1 MSLRRRLL
9 IAILAVA
16 AVLIITN
23 TVLSTTFE
31 SYLLDRLDKQLVDVA
46 NRPFFRGRGPGP
58 RIDEEQALSEYFI
71 AVGEIG
77 GSTLTPVSSVFADE
91 NEAPPRLER
100 DDLLVRLRAQTT
112 PEPFTRPALQ
122 GGGEWRLVAVANPQQ
137 GRFVVVGVSL
147 GEINDT
153 IGRVRVIQV
162 GGSLAVLAALGLV
175 SWWMLRLGVD
185 PIEHMAGTADE
196 IAAGDLSKRVE
207 HPGPGTEAGRLGEAF
222 NAMVARIEEA
232 FTAREASEAQVR
244 RFAADASHELRTP
257 LTSIQGYAE
266 LFRAG
271 GLRDEAEM
279 ADAMRRIEQ
288 EAQRMAALVD
298 DLLLLARLD
307 QKRPLERAP
316 VRLDALAE
324 DAVRDARA
332 VEPDRDI
339 TLDAAPVEVTGDD
352 MRLRQVVGNLL
363 SNARVH
369 TPGGT
374 PVHVRVRSA
383 DGHAVIEVGDDG
395 PGMEPAVA
403 ERVFE
408 RFYRADPARARSGG
422 GTGLGLA
429 IVAAVAEAHGGR
441 ARVESEVGRGTTFVV
456 ELPVDAPAS
465 S

>member
-9 IAILAVA
+9 IGILAVA

-31 SYLLDRLDKQLVDVA
+31 SYLLDRLDQQLVDVA

-58 RIDEEQALSEYFI
+58 RLEDEQALSEYFI

-77 GSTLTPVSSVFADE
+77 GTTLSPISSAFADE
-91 NEAPPRLER
+91 SESPPRLQRGEV
-100 DDLLVRLRAQTT
+100 LARLRAQQA
-112 PEPFTRPALQ
+112 PQPFTVPALD
-122 GGGEWRLVAVANPQQ
+122 GRGEWRLVTVTNPVQ
-137 GRFVVVGVSL
+137 GSFTVVGVSL
-147 GEINDT
+147 RDLDDT

-175 SWWMLRLGVD
+175 SWWMLRLGVH
-185 PIEHMAGTADE
+185 PIEHMAGTADA
-196 IAAGDLSKRVE
+196 IAAGDLSQRVD
-207 HPGPGTEAGRLGEAF
+207 HPGAGTEAGRLGEAF
-222 NAMVARIEEA
+222 NSMVARIEEA

-271 GLRDEAEM
+271 GLREETEM

-288 EAQRMAALVD
+288 EAQRMGALVD

-307 QKRPLERAP
+307 QKRPLERAA

-324 DAVRDARA
+324 DAVHDARA
-332 VEPDRDI
+332 VEPERRI
-339 TLDAAPVEVTGDD
+339 TLDAVPVEVTGDE
-352 MRLRQVVGNLL
+352 MRLRQVVSNLL

-369 TPGGT
+369 TPDGT
-374 PVHVRVRSA
+374 AVHVRVHRS
-383 DGHAVIEVGDDG
+383 DGQAVIEVTDEGE
-395 PGMEPAVA
+395 GMEPAVA
-403 ERVFE
+403 KRVFE
-408 RFYRADPARARSGG
+408 RFYRADPARVRSGG
-422 GTGLGLA
+422 GTGLGLS

-441 ARVESEVGRGTTFVV
+441 ARVESVAGEGTTFVV
-456 ELPVDAPAS
+456 ELPAAASAS